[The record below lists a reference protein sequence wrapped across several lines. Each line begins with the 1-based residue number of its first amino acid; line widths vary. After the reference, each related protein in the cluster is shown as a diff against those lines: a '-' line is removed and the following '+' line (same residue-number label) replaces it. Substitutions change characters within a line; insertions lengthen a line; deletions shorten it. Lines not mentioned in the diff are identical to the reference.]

1 MDSLFFSE
9 ILKNNNILNSK
20 IKDKPKIEVK
30 VLSNITLNQ
39 FKPIVEYSLNTH
51 EIFISVK
58 VGEYDNII
66 KESCE
71 INNEIPIIFWELSNL
86 SDGFVFE
93 IENFNEDKIKLFK
106 DKVFNDIDLLFLN
119 LEKCKTVI
127 FNKFSHLGFSYNLY
141 KKSKFQNF
149 VEDVNQYL
157 ENNLPENF
165 EIIDIDKPIA
175 TCSIIK
181 TFNFRNFYNN
191 KSLYSVDFFKSYSN
205 FIHPVLRGI
214 SGKTKKCIVLDC
226 DNTLWSGIIGE
237 DGPNDVKFDISD
249 LGEGK
254 YFYFVNEILKSL
266 QNNGIIL
273 CLASKNNYSDV
284 EHFFSINKKRLSLN
298 FEDFIVK
305 KINWESKHENI
316 KEIAKELNIGLDS
329 FVFIDDSDFEINL
342 IKSFS
347 PEISTFQV
355 PKNIFEYPH
364 LLINIKNLF
373 YNKIGTEE
381 DLNRNKMYHENIKRN
396 SIKKKSLNIDDY
408 IKSLNIE
415 IEISENNFNEVE
427 RLSQLT
433 QKTNQFNLST
443 KRYEIVEIKSFLEKN
458 NSTVFSINV
467 KDMFGKL
474 GTTGLCIVI
483 FEKNTAII
491 DTFLMSCRILGRK
504 IEHSFMKEL
513 FDRIIDTNPSIDTL
527 IARYIPSEKNSPIK
541 SFLNTIE
548 SSKTEMKDGMVEF
561 AFTKPIIINNK
572 IHKIVWKNN

>member
-93 IENFNEDKIKLFK
+93 IENFNQEKIKLFK